1 MKFDVRTVAE
11 AALPPGKTDHI
22 EWDDDLPGFGLRLRA
37 GGNRSWVAQYRTADG
52 RTRRT
57 SIAIVAKLS
66 PADARQAARKILAKV
81 ALGHDP
87 QGEKAAQRQQA
98 VRTVRAL
105 IAAYLEAKQPELRPE
120 SFRVTKLY
128 LTGPYFK
135 ALQVLAVI
143 AVTRSDI
150 AAAIRAI
157 VRNHSTAT
165 AAAARRALS
174 AFFAWCIAEGELANG
189 ANPVDG
195 SHRPADPTPRDRVL
209 TDAELVEIWKA
220 ACQDDEPGKII
231 RLLILLGSR
240 RQEIGGMR
248 WSELDLD
255 AGTWTLPAERS
266 KNRRAHTITLPPAAL
281 AIINSV
287 PRTSRDHLFGD
298 RAADGFTAWSN
309 AKADLDRR
317 LGDAVKGWRLHDLR
331 RSAATKM
338 ADIGIEPHVIEA
350 CLNHYS
356 GHRAG
361 VAGVYNRARYEQAT
375 KLALV
380 KWADH
385 VLALAECRSP
395 AENVFSRPAG
405 RGKRPDQS

>member
-98 VRTVRAL
+98 LRSVRAL

-143 AVTRSDI
+143 AVTRSDV

-240 RQEIGGMR
+240 RQEVGGMR

-338 ADIGIEPHVIEA
+338 ADIGVEPHVVEA

-385 VLALAECRSP
+385 VLALAECRAP
-395 AENVFSRPAG
+395 AENVVSLHR
-405 RGKRPDQS
+405 

>member
-143 AVTRSDI
+143 AVTRSDV

-174 AFFAWCIAEGELANG
+174 AFFAWCIAEGELGNG

-240 RQEIGGMR
+240 RQEVGGMR

-281 AIINSV
+281 DII
-287 PRTSRDHLFGD
+287 R
-298 RAADGFTAWSN
+298 
-309 AKADLDRR
+309 
-317 LGDAVKGWRLHDLR
+317 
-331 RSAATKM
+331 
-338 ADIGIEPHVIEA
+338 
-350 CLNHYS
+350 
-356 GHRAG
+356 
-361 VAGVYNRARYEQAT
+361 
-375 KLALV
+375 
-380 KWADH
+380 
-385 VLALAECRSP
+385 
-395 AENVFSRPAG
+395 
-405 RGKRPDQS
+405 

>member
-143 AVTRSDI
+143 AVTRSDV

-174 AFFAWCIAEGELANG
+174 AFFAWCIAEGELGNG

-195 SHRPADPTPRDRVL
+195 PHRPADPTPRDRVL

-240 RQEIGGMR
+240 RQEVGGMR

-287 PRTSRDHLFGD
+287 PLTSRDHLFGH
-298 RAADGFTAWSN
+298 RAADGFATWSN

-338 ADIGIEPHVIEA
+338 ADIGVEPHVVEA

>member
-143 AVTRSDI
+143 AVTRSDV

-240 RQEIGGMR
+240 RQEVGGMR

-281 AIINSV
+281 AIINSM
-287 PRTSRDHLFGD
+287 PRTSRDHLFGN

-338 ADIGIEPHVIEA
+338 ADIGVEPHVVEA

-385 VLALAECRSP
+385 VLALAEGR
-395 AENVFSRPAG
+395 ARRNVVSLHR
-405 RGKRPDQS
+405 

>member
-1 MKFDVRTVAE
+1 MKFDVHTVAE

-37 GGNRSWVAQYRTADG
+37 GGNRSWVAQYRTANG

-57 SIAIVAKLS
+57 SIATVAKLS

-143 AVTRSDI
+143 AVTRSDV

-240 RQEIGGMR
+240 RQEVGGMR

-287 PRTSRDHLFGD
+287 PLTSRDHLFGH
-298 RAADGFTAWSN
+298 RAADGFATWSN

-338 ADIGIEPHVIEA
+338 ADIGVEPHVVEA

-385 VLALAECRSP
+385 VLALAEGR
-395 AENVFSRPAG
+395 ARRNVVSLHR
-405 RGKRPDQS
+405 

>member
-22 EWDDDLPGFGLRLRA
+22 EWDDDLSGFGLRLRA

-57 SIAIVAKLS
+57 SIATVAKLS

-135 ALQVLAVI
+135 ALQALAVT
-143 AVTRSDI
+143 AVTRSDV

-174 AFFAWCIAEGELANG
+174 AFFAWCIAEGELGNG

-240 RQEIGGMR
+240 RQEVGGMR

-287 PRTSRDHLFGD
+287 PRTSRDHLFGN

-385 VLALAECRSP
+385 VLALAECRAP
-395 AENVFSRPAG
+395 AENVVSLHR
-405 RGKRPDQS
+405 

>member
-240 RQEIGGMR
+240 RQEVGGMR

-281 AIINSV
+281 AIINSM
-287 PRTSRDHLFGD
+287 PRTSRDHLFGN

-338 ADIGIEPHVIEA
+338 ADIGVEPHVVEA

>member
-143 AVTRSDI
+143 AVTRSDV

-174 AFFAWCIAEGELANG
+174 AFFAWCIAEGELGNG

-240 RQEIGGMR
+240 RQEVGGMR

-287 PRTSRDHLFGD
+287 PLTSRDHLFGH
-298 RAADGFTAWSN
+298 RAADGFATWSN

-338 ADIGIEPHVIEA
+338 ADIGVEPHVVEA

-385 VLALAECRSP
+385 VLALAECRAP
-395 AENVFSRPAG
+395 AENVVSLHR
-405 RGKRPDQS
+405 